1 MAGHSILRHACG
13 VVGLSCAALWLPAC
27 APALDWRELRVP
39 DVPLQAMFPCKP
51 SAQERRIQLVNQP
64 VRMLLLACE
73 AGGMTWGLAHADVGD
88 PALTAAAQA
97 EWLAA
102 AAGNIG
108 SAAVAGAPPSPRHAL
123 QVSGAT
129 PHEASARLL
138 LVGQRPDGR
147 ALQMQVGVFVFGS
160 RVHQATVLGPVVP
173 AEAADTFFSGLR
185 FRP

>member
-1 MAGHSILRHACG
+1 MARQLILRHACG
-13 VVGLSCAALWLPAC
+13 VVGLSCATLWLSAC

-39 DVPLQAMFPCKP
+39 DVPLQALFPCKP
-51 SAQERRIQLVNQP
+51 SAQERRVRLVNQP

-88 PALTAAAQA
+88 PALTTAAQA

-102 AAGNIG
+102 AAGNIK
-108 SAAVAGAPPSPRHAL
+108 SAAVAGSPPARRQAL
-123 QVSGAT
+123 LVSGAT
-129 PHEASARLL
+129 PHEASARAL

-147 ALQMQVGVFVFGS
+147 AVQMQVGVFVYGS
-160 RVHQATVLGPVVP
+160 RVHQATVLGPVVS
-173 AEAADTFFSGLR
+173 AEAADTFFSGLQ